1 LLLSVRKVDITP
13 RGSVSLLGYFN
24 RRISTGVRDPLQC
37 RIARLSLEG
46 EEGSD
51 LFFIVIDTCYILKE
65 DADRIKTGIEKR
77 TGVPPAR
84 VMISAT
90 HTHTAP
96 ALADFFETEMER
108 EYLAEMEEKI
118 LDAVSETGEG
128 SRVEMR
134 VARLTHPA
142 LSYNRRWYMKD
153 GRVVTNPPKRS
164 PLRDRPEGPA
174 DREVRVVLFFVDPG
188 GTGTAGDS
196 GSGVVE
202 RVGNTGGE
210 YPAHGVPAALFVN
223 VSNHADTVGGTLV
236 SADWPG
242 FLERFVNR
250 ELERRFPGT
259 PRDIP
264 VFTLLAPQGNVNH
277 FDFENPRCQT
287 GYAEA
292 ERLGGAYADVVIEA
306 IPRAKKVG
314 VKTLGSCSREPRISP
329 AEIGE
334 AELERARSILAEE
347 ARPGKEGGDLTS
359 EDIFRGDPRVER
371 LFARRLLE
379 FQRARP
385 ASYRVPLQALEA
397 GPAVFCGIP
406 GEPFVEIGLALEALD
421 DGRFIVPVALANGYF
436 GYIPLEEAFDR
447 GGYEVRPGG
456 SVLLSRGAAG
466 VILEEIKKMLKE
478 GSLTR

>member
-13 RGSVSLLGYFN
+13 RGPVSLLGYFN
-24 RRISTGVRDPLQC
+24 RRVSTGVRDPLHC

-51 LFFIVIDTCYILKE
+51 LFFIVIDTCFILKG
-65 DADRIKTGIEKR
+65 DADRIKTGIEKI

-108 EYLAEMEEKI
+108 EYLAEIEGKI
-118 LDAVSETGEG
+118 LDAVSETGGG
-128 SRVEMR
+128 SRVEVSIVR
-134 VARLTHPA
+134 RTHPA

-164 PLRDRPEGPA
+164 PLRDRPEGPV
-174 DREVRVVLFFVDPG
+174 DREVRVVLFSADPG
-188 GTGTAGDS
+188 GVGKAGDS
-196 GSGVVE
+196 DSGVVE
-202 RVGNTGGE
+202 SVGNTGVE
-210 YPAHGVPAALFVN
+210 PPAALFVN

-250 ELERRFPGT
+250 ELKRRFPGT
-259 PRDIP
+259 ARDIP

-292 ERLGGAYADVVIEA
+292 ERLGGAYADVVIES
-306 IPRAKKVG
+306 ILRAKKVS
-314 VKTLGSCSREPRISP
+314 VKTLGSGCREPRIPS

-347 ARPGKEGGDLTS
+347 ARTGKEGGDLTS

-371 LFARRLLE
+371 LFARALLE

-385 ASYRVPLQALEA
+385 ASYRVPLQALEV

-421 DGRFIVPVALANGYF
+421 DGRFIVPVALANGYY
-436 GYIPLEEAFDR
+436 GYIPLAEAFDR

-456 SVLLSRGAAG
+456 SVLLSRRAAG